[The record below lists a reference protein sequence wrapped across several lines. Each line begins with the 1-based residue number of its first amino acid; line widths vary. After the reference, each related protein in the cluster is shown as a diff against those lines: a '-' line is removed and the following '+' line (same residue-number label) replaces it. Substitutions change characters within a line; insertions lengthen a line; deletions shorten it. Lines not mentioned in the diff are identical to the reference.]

1 MAVESCEIELRV
13 RYSETD
19 QMGYVHHSR
28 YAIYFEMG
36 RTELL
41 RACGVAYRDMEESG
55 TFFVV
60 VRLEMRYLAPAKY
73 DDELKLVTRT
83 TRLTRARIEHE
94 YKIYRKS
101 DNRLLTEGH
110 SVLACVD
117 RTGQVIAIP
126 DLFMDHF
133 QPADSSA
140 KSSAPPANPKP

>member
-28 YAIYFEMG
+28 YAVYFEMG

-41 RACGVAYRDMEESG
+41 RACGVAYRDMEEAG

-83 TRLTRARIEHE
+83 TRLTRARIEHD

-126 DLFMDHF
+126 DFFMDHF
-133 QPADSSA
+133 QPG
-140 KSSAPPANPKP
+140 KSCEGMSLPPANPQP